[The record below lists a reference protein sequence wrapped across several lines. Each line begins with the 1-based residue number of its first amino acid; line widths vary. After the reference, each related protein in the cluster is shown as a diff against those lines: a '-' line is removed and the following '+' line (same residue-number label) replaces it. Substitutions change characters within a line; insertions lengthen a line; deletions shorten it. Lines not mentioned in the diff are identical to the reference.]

1 MVFREHN
8 GPIKRALN
16 ISYWKWAS
24 YCSLVGNVSLH
35 LNVTGLISDLFVV
48 CGIDHNIFVTLS
60 SETGAVE
67 SVSRLQQLSH
77 LRPHQPQ
84 IRRSVWSHLISHTL
98 TCSLYNAS
106 VCLCRRAHPFSERS
120 DSQEQ
125 REGSLPELP
134 SGCGRLHQE
143 RVSQQHRGPVPS
155 HPRHH
160 RSVCTW
166 LHVD

>member
-1 MVFREHN
+1 MVN
-8 GPIKRALN
+8 VCLDLN
-16 ISYWKWAS
+16 D
-24 YCSLVGNVSLH
+24 SLVICGLH
-35 LNVTGLISDLFVV
+35 
-48 CGIDHNIFVTLS
+48 HNIFVNFPL
-60 SETGAVE
+60 ETGAAE

-84 IRRSVWSHLISHTL
+84 IRRSVLSHHASSYLVSHTL
-98 TCSLYNAS
+98 CPVTHVTCLC
-106 VCLCRRAHPFSERS
+106 VCRRAHPFSERS

-143 RVSQQHRGPVPS
+143 RVSQQHRRPVPA

-160 RSVCTW
+160 RSVRVKPAKP
-166 LHVD
+166 L